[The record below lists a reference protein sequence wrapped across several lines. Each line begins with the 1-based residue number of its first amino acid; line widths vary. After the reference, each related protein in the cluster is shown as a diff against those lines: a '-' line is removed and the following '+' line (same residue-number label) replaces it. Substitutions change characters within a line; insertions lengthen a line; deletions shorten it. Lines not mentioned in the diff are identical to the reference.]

1 MRRIE
6 TKKFFELAI
15 GEKSGAYTLNLSG
28 DWIIANKACSTEQV
42 LQVVRQTVNIN
53 SLTLDAQQVGKWDA
67 KLVALVYE
75 VEKFCSSNS
84 VAFATEGLPEGARKM
99 VALAMAVPERQSSV
113 RIERTTLLN
122 FLGNEALAVEKSIRN
137 VLNFIGEVS
146 LSFVRF
152 ISGKAQYQKS
162 DLFAIVQKSGPDAIP
177 IISLISL
184 LMGLIIAF
192 VGASQLK
199 LFGAQ
204 SYTANIV
211 GIAMTREIGAMM
223 AAVIMCGRTGAAFAA
238 ELGAMQANQ
247 EVDAFETMGIKAMDF
262 LVLPRVLALI
272 FCMPLLCLYADL
284 VGIIGGY
291 LTGFMMFDFTWLEY
305 YQQVKSSVKFTDV
318 SVGLVKSVLF
328 GFIVALTGCL
338 HGIQSGRSSIE
349 VGKATTGAVV
359 KGIVSVVVMDSFM
372 TVIFQRLGI

>member
-1 MRRIE
+1 MTRKHS
-6 TKKFFELAI
+6 TLFFELV
-15 GEKSGAYTLNLSG
+15 KNDKPDNYRLNLFG
-28 DWIIANKACSTEQV
+28 DWILANPSCSTGAVLQAIKRIKNLISITIDANKIGA
-42 LQVVRQTVNIN
+42 
-53 SLTLDAQQVGKWDA
+53 WDA
-67 KLVALVYE
+67 RLVSLVYE
-75 VEKFCSSNS
+75 VEKFCHANV
-84 VAFATEGLPEGARKM
+84 VAFSTEALPEGAGKM
-99 VALAMAVPERQSSV
+99 LALARAVPERPSLT
-113 RIERTTLLN
+113 RTNRSTLFTFLGGKALAFNKSFLNILN
-122 FLGNEALAVEKSIRN
+122 FL
-137 VLNFIGEVS
+137 GEVS
-146 LSFVRF
+146 LSLARLAT
-152 ISGKAQYQKS
+152 GKAQYQKR
-162 DLFAIVQKSGPDAIP
+162 DLVAIVQKSGPDAIP

-211 GIAMTREIGAMM
+211 GIAMVREIGAMM

-247 EVDAFETMGIKAMDF
+247 EIDAFETMGIKAMDF

-272 FCMPLLCLYADL
+272 LCMPLLCLYADL

-291 LTGFMMFDFTWLEY
+291 LTGLIMFDFTWLEY
-305 YQQVKSSVKFTDV
+305 FQQTKSSVKFTDIG
-318 SVGLVKSVLF
+318 VGLIKSVLF